1 ATDEVFVLAVAAT
14 FLPSYDIVSAV
25 TGVGHFQLSKMAS
38 PVLIQTI
45 DAADTN
51 RFLRSHKTVGDES
64 DDQYDDLDGD
74 KSGSADD
81 EEITFDVKIAKW
93 RNYFEVWV
101 KNGLTADDIY
111 RDLRVGYYMT
121 KYGRNLGKLSQREE
135 YQKWVTFKVYLEQL
149 KNANK

>member
-1 ATDEVFVLAVAAT
+1 
-14 FLPSYDIVSAV
+14 AV

-45 DAADTN
+45 DVADTN
-51 RFLRSHKTVGDES
+51 RFLRRHKTVGDES
-64 DDQYDDLDGD
+64 DDQYDDLDGDKSQSVDGD

-93 RNYFEVWV
+93 RNYFEGWV
-101 KNGLTADDIY
+101 KNGLTTDDIY

-121 KYGRNLGKLSQREE
+121 KYGRNLGKLSQKEE

-149 KNANK
+149 KNASK